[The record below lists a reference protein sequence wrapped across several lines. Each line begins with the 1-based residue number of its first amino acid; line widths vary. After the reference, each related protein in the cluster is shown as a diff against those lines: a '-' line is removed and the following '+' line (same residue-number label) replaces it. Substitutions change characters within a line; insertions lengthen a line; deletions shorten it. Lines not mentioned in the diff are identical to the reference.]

1 MTADASAEST
11 TAESTAA
18 PSPPR
23 RTRRRRG
30 EGVLLREEIL
40 DAADRLLFAGGGP
53 SAVTI
58 RAVSGA
64 VGVTAPTLY
73 RHFTDRDELLYQVCA
88 RRFAA
93 LDAHLEAAAAGV
105 ADPADELCRRGK
117 AYIEFG
123 LANPEA
129 YKLLFMEDDHGLPW
143 EGSDGWPDDKA
154 DPGASAFGHLLD
166 NVVRAQAA
174 GVLRDDDPYV
184 VACTL
189 FASLHGVTS
198 AVIGMEHF
206 PWPPL
211 DTMVDHVLG
220 ALMRGLA
227 PAD

>member
-1 MTADASAEST
+1 MTADAPAEST
-11 TAESTAA
+11 SA
-18 PSPPR
+18 PPPPR

-30 EGVLLREEIL
+30 EGALLREEIL
-40 DAADRLLFAGGGP
+40 DATEQLLFSGGGP

-93 LDAHLEAAAAGV
+93 LDAHLEAAAAG
-105 ADPADELCRRGK
+105 APDAADELVRRGK

-143 EGSDGWPDDKA
+143 EKSESWPNDVE

-189 FASLHGVTS
+189 FTTLHGVTS

-211 DTMVDHVLG
+211 ETMVDHVLG

-227 PAD
+227 PGD

>member
-1 MTADASAEST
+1 MTADAVAES
-11 TAESTAA
+11 AAA

-30 EGVLLREEIL
+30 EGALLREEIL

-73 RHFTDRDELLYQVCA
+73 RHFADRDELLYQVCA

-93 LDAHLEAAAAGV
+93 LDEHLEAAAAS
-105 ADPADELCRRGK
+105 ATDPVDELVRRGA
-117 AYIEFG
+117 AYVEFG

-143 EGSDGWPDDKA
+143 EKSESWPNDVE

-189 FASLHGVTS
+189 FVTMHGVTS

-211 DTMVDHVLG
+211 DTLVGNVLG